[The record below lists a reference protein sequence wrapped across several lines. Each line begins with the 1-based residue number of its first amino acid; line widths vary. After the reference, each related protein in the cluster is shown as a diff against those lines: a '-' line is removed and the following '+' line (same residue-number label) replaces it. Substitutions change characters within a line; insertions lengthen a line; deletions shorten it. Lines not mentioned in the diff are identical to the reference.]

1 MTDTAQPRDASE
13 AARGADKKEA
23 FHQAAGSGVH
33 CFSFDRPGI
42 EFTTDKKKIHVLLA
56 GTESCR
62 AQVQVLAE
70 GGENNLHYHPHVDLI
85 YMVLKGKV
93 RFYGLDDKLFGEY
106 GPNEGISLPRNA
118 RYWFESAS
126 EEELHL
132 LQIAGYP
139 DGPSIRSR
147 GLTSKRPN
155 RPTEGAASGT
165 TRAPAS

>member
-1 MTDTAQPRDASE
+1 
-13 AARGADKKEA
+13 
-23 FHQAAGSGVH
+23 
-33 CFSFDRPGI
+33 
-42 EFTTDKKKIHVLLA
+42 
-56 GTESCR
+56 
-62 AQVQVLAE
+62 VLAE

-93 RFYGLDDKLFGEY
+93 RFYGWGEKLFGEY

-139 DGPSIRSR
+139 DGTNHKVTRVDVEAPKQADGGRSIWYDART
-147 GLTSKRPN
+147 GELMKR
-155 RPTEGAASGT
+155 
-165 TRAPAS
+165 